1 MRTVS
6 SLSVKEQQYS
16 KQESE
21 EKQKNN
27 CRRKHLYLG
36 NGKVFQ
42 IEEALKGKIKER
54 STIRHI
60 SVN

>member
-1 MRTVS
+1 VLKNS
-6 SLSVKEQQYS
+6 NIQS
-16 KQESE
+16 KRVRRN
-21 EKQKNN
+21 KKNN

-42 IEEALKGKIKER
+42 IEEALQGKIKER